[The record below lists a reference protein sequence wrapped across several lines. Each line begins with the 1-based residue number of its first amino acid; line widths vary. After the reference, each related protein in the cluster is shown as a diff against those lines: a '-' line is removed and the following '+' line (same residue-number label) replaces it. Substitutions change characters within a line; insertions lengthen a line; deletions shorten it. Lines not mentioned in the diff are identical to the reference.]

1 MSRPTEIQAGELAK
15 RFTSLRSLI
24 DITIPD
30 SREKSVALTNLDT
43 GYLWAKEAL
52 YKKGDK

>member
-15 RFTSLRSLI
+15 RFTSLRRLI

-52 YKKGDK
+52 DKKGDK